1 MDVKALMNVNE
12 DGVESIVR
20 LYRLVKPI
28 MVYFRTKRM
37 RQFQEL
43 FQITN
48 ESRILDIGGTSFM
61 WSLIPTRPRL
71 TILNLFMPTEVVE
84 ENVTWI
90 VSDARKLQFKNSE
103 FDIVYSNSVI
113 EHLTDRA
120 SQEAFAKE
128 INRVGISYYV
138 QTPNRWFPIEPHFM
152 TPFIQFLTKSWQKRL
167 VKNFTVWGLL
177 GRPTTQHCEEYVEE
191 LRLLDYKSMRQ
202 LFPDAQIFREKFL
215 GLTKSLIAV
224 KLESKLI
231 SSKSSASVST
241 SKAFKKQRQ
250 FA

>member
-1 MDVKALMNVNE
+1 MDIKALMNINE

-20 LYRLVKPI
+20 LYRLVTPI

-37 RQFQEL
+37 RQFREL
-43 FQITN
+43 FKITN

-84 ENVTWI
+84 KNITWI
-90 VSDARKLQFKNSE
+90 VSDGRKLQFKNNE

-128 INRVGISYYV
+128 IARVGISYYV

-152 TPFIQFLTKSWQKRL
+152 TPFIHFLSKSWQKRL

-191 LRLLDYKSMRQ
+191 LRLLDYQTMRQ
-202 LFPDAQIFREKFL
+202 LFPDAQILREKFL

-224 KLESKLI
+224 RLESNLV
-231 SSKSSASVST
+231 SSTSSDSVST
-241 SKAFKKQRQ
+241 SETLKKRQ